1 MAKLPLNIN
10 KTWGYKSLIS
20 SFAETKNTASIL
32 KVPPDCQVVM
42 QFATL
47 ILIKNIPQDR
57 PFFVTEGKHAY
68 NEKANDILERNCKR
82 ACTPII
88 SIHGLRLTYY
98 AGPQANLTKSM
109 RVSKQKHD
117 PQSLF
122 TIDKAMMA
130 AVKDGNFKGT
140 T

>member
-1 MAKLPLNIN
+1 MAKLTLNIN

-47 ILIKNIPQDR
+47 IKNIPQNR
-57 PFFVTEGKHAY
+57 PFFVTEGKHVY
-68 NEKANDILERNCKR
+68 NELENDVLERNCKR
-82 ACTPII
+82 ACTPVI

-98 AGPQANLTKSM
+98 AGRQANLTKSM
-109 RVSKQKHD
+109 RVPKQKHD
-117 PQSLF
+117 RKVSSPS
-122 TIDKAMMA
+122 TKP
-130 AVKDGNFKGT
+130 
-140 T
+140 